1 MGREELFIQRFRDL
15 LMQAKNSF
23 SLLGSRMK
31 YGREEKFI
39 RPCHF
44 RKGVERGN
52 VIRTCPEKTFFIFF
66 FQKKCQ
72 ESIQKDRFSYIVAKK
87 EGKK

>member
-15 LMQAKNSF
+15 LMHAKNGF

-44 RKGVERGN
+44 RKGLRGETRY
-52 VIRTCPEKTFFIFF
+52 VRV
-66 FQKKCQ
+66 QKKL
-72 ESIQKDRFSYIVAKK
+72 FSFSFSKK
-87 EGKK
+87 SVKKVSKKRDFPIL